1 MNVNYLND
9 SDLDFLQHCS
19 EEQLAN
25 FARLLT
31 HNEKGKT
38 RLSSVLMRNELFK
51 SMEGHPERHRRN
63 WQLIAGEFQH
73 FGGDSIA
80 NKLRGHGKLYRA
92 ILLDVSKR
100 LKLKADKEMS
110 TFEIEQQLLEQF
122 LRNTWK
128 KMDEEHKQEFLH
140 AVDARVNELEELLPL
155 LMKDK
160 LLAKGREE
168 EARKLLR
175 WGQQNFTTVQILH
188 RGKKVGTERIWYGD
202 KENIALGTEQ
212 EFWMVLPKAE
222 IPHIKAKYTLDGK
235 ELTAPIS
242 AHQRVGE
249 IELYDRDQQ
258 VAHWP
263 LVTLESV
270 GEGSMFSRL
279 SDYFHHKA

>member
-19 EEQLAN
+19 EEQLVN

-51 SMEGHPERHRRN
+51 SMEGHPEQHRRN
-63 WQLIAGEFQH
+63 WQLIAGELQH
-73 FGGDSIA
+73 FVGDSIA

-160 LLAKGREE
+160 LLAKGVSHLLSSQLTRILRTH
-168 EARKLLR
+168 AAMSVLGHGLLR
-175 WGQQNFTTVQILH
+175 GAGLGGPVGAALNGVKAVSGSAYRVTIPAVLQIACL
-188 RGKKVGTERIWYGD
+188 RR
-202 KENIALGTEQ
+202 
-212 EFWMVLPKAE
+212 MV
-222 IPHIKAKYTLDGK
+222 
-235 ELTAPIS
+235 S
-242 AHQRVGE
+242 AT
-249 IELYDRDQQ
+249 Q
-258 VAHWP
+258 V
-263 LVTLESV
+263 
-270 GEGSMFSRL
+270 
-279 SDYFHHKA
+279 

>member
-1 MNVNYLND
+1 MTYLND

-51 SMEGHPERHRRN
+51 SMEGHPEQHRRN
-63 WQLIAGEFQH
+63 WQLIAGELQH
-73 FGGDSIA
+73 FVGDSIA

-128 KMDEEHKQEFLH
+128 NMDEEHKQEFLH

-160 LLAKGREE
+160 LLAKGVSHLLSSQLTRILRTH
-168 EARKLLR
+168 AAMSVLGHGLLR
-175 WGQQNFTTVQILH
+175 GAGLGGPVGAALNGVKAVSGSAYRVTIPAVLQIACL
-188 RGKKVGTERIWYGD
+188 RR
-202 KENIALGTEQ
+202 
-212 EFWMVLPKAE
+212 MV
-222 IPHIKAKYTLDGK
+222 
-235 ELTAPIS
+235 S
-242 AHQRVGE
+242 AT
-249 IELYDRDQQ
+249 Q
-258 VAHWP
+258 V
-263 LVTLESV
+263 
-270 GEGSMFSRL
+270 
-279 SDYFHHKA
+279 

>member
-51 SMEGHPERHRRN
+51 SMEGHPEQHRRN
-63 WQLIAGEFQH
+63 WQLIAGELQH
-73 FGGDSIA
+73 FVGDSIA

-122 LRNTWK
+122 LRNIWK
-128 KMDEEHKQEFLH
+128 NMDEEHKQEFLH

-160 LLAKGREE
+160 LLAKGVSHLLSSQLTRILRTH
-168 EARKLLR
+168 AAMSVLGHGLLR
-175 WGQQNFTTVQILH
+175 GAGLGGPVGAALNGVKAVSGSAYRVTIPAVLQIACL
-188 RGKKVGTERIWYGD
+188 RR
-202 KENIALGTEQ
+202 
-212 EFWMVLPKAE
+212 MV
-222 IPHIKAKYTLDGK
+222 
-235 ELTAPIS
+235 S
-242 AHQRVGE
+242 AT
-249 IELYDRDQQ
+249 Q
-258 VAHWP
+258 V
-263 LVTLESV
+263 
-270 GEGSMFSRL
+270 
-279 SDYFHHKA
+279 

>member
-51 SMEGHPERHRRN
+51 SMEGHPEQHRRN
-63 WQLIAGEFQH
+63 WQLIAGELQH

-80 NKLRGHGKLYRA
+80 NKLRGHGKLHRA

-160 LLAKGREE
+160 LLAKGVSHLLSSQLTRILRTH
-168 EARKLLR
+168 AAMSVLGHGLLR
-175 WGQQNFTTVQILH
+175 GAGLGGPVGAALNGVKAVSGSAYRVTIPAVLQIACL
-188 RGKKVGTERIWYGD
+188 RR
-202 KENIALGTEQ
+202 
-212 EFWMVLPKAE
+212 MV
-222 IPHIKAKYTLDGK
+222 
-235 ELTAPIS
+235 S
-242 AHQRVGE
+242 AT
-249 IELYDRDQQ
+249 Q
-258 VAHWP
+258 V
-263 LVTLESV
+263 
-270 GEGSMFSRL
+270 
-279 SDYFHHKA
+279 

>member
-51 SMEGHPERHRRN
+51 SMEGHPEQHRRN
-63 WQLIAGEFQH
+63 WQLIAGELQH

-128 KMDEEHKQEFLH
+128 NMDEEHKQEFLH
-140 AVDARVNELEELLPL
+140 AIDARVNELEELLPL

-160 LLAKGREE
+160 LLAKGVSHLLSSQLTRILRSNERTWAWFA
-168 EARKLLR
+168 ARRGAGRPCRAALNGVKAVSGSAYRVTIPAVLQIACLR
-175 WGQQNFTTVQILH
+175 
-188 RGKKVGTERIWYGD
+188 R
-202 KENIALGTEQ
+202 
-212 EFWMVLPKAE
+212 MV
-222 IPHIKAKYTLDGK
+222 
-235 ELTAPIS
+235 S
-242 AHQRVGE
+242 AT
-249 IELYDRDQQ
+249 Q
-258 VAHWP
+258 V
-263 LVTLESV
+263 
-270 GEGSMFSRL
+270 
-279 SDYFHHKA
+279 

>member
-63 WQLIAGEFQH
+63 WQLIAGELQH

-128 KMDEEHKQEFLH
+128 KMDEQFLRNTWKKMDEEHKQEFLH

-160 LLAKGREE
+160 LLAKGVSHLLSSQLTRILRTH
-168 EARKLLR
+168 AAMSVLGHGLLR
-175 WGQQNFTTVQILH
+175 GAGLGGPVGAALNGVKAVSGSAYRVTIPAVLQIACL
-188 RGKKVGTERIWYGD
+188 RR
-202 KENIALGTEQ
+202 
-212 EFWMVLPKAE
+212 MV
-222 IPHIKAKYTLDGK
+222 
-235 ELTAPIS
+235 S
-242 AHQRVGE
+242 AT
-249 IELYDRDQQ
+249 Q
-258 VAHWP
+258 V
-263 LVTLESV
+263 
-270 GEGSMFSRL
+270 
-279 SDYFHHKA
+279 

>member
-51 SMEGHPERHRRN
+51 SMEGHPEQHRRN
-63 WQLIAGEFQH
+63 WQLIAGELQH
-73 FGGDSIA
+73 FVGDSIA

-160 LLAKGREE
+160 LLAKGVSHLLSSQLTRILRTH
-168 EARKLLR
+168 AAMSVLGHGLLR
-175 WGQQNFTTVQILH
+175 GAGLGGPVGAALNGVKAVSGSAYRVTIPTVLQIACL
-188 RGKKVGTERIWYGD
+188 RR
-202 KENIALGTEQ
+202 
-212 EFWMVLPKAE
+212 MV
-222 IPHIKAKYTLDGK
+222 
-235 ELTAPIS
+235 S
-242 AHQRVGE
+242 AT
-249 IELYDRDQQ
+249 Q
-258 VAHWP
+258 V
-263 LVTLESV
+263 
-270 GEGSMFSRL
+270 
-279 SDYFHHKA
+279 

>member
-38 RLSSVLMRNELFK
+38 RLSSVLIRNELFK
-51 SMEGHPERHRRN
+51 SMEGHPEQHRRN
-63 WQLIAGEFQH
+63 WQLIAGELQH
-73 FGGDSIA
+73 FVGDSIA

-128 KMDEEHKQEFLH
+128 NMDEEHKQEFLH

-160 LLAKGREE
+160 LLAKGVSHLLSSQLTRILRTH
-168 EARKLLR
+168 AAMSVLGHGLLR
-175 WGQQNFTTVQILH
+175 GAGLGGPVGAALNGVKAVSGSAYRVTIPAVLQIACL
-188 RGKKVGTERIWYGD
+188 RR
-202 KENIALGTEQ
+202 
-212 EFWMVLPKAE
+212 MV
-222 IPHIKAKYTLDGK
+222 
-235 ELTAPIS
+235 S
-242 AHQRVGE
+242 AT
-249 IELYDRDQQ
+249 Q
-258 VAHWP
+258 V
-263 LVTLESV
+263 
-270 GEGSMFSRL
+270 
-279 SDYFHHKA
+279 

>member
-51 SMEGHPERHRRN
+51 SMEGHPEQHRRN
-63 WQLIAGEFQH
+63 WQLIAGELQH
-73 FGGDSIA
+73 FGGDSNA

-128 KMDEEHKQEFLH
+128 NMDEEHKQEFLH
-140 AVDARVNELEELLPL
+140 AIDARVNELEELLPL

-160 LLAKGREE
+160 LLAKGVSHLLSSQLTRILRTH
-168 EARKLLR
+168 AAMSVLGHGLLR
-175 WGQQNFTTVQILH
+175 GAGLGGPVGAALNGVKAVSGSAYRVTIPAVLQIACL
-188 RGKKVGTERIWYGD
+188 RR
-202 KENIALGTEQ
+202 
-212 EFWMVLPKAE
+212 MV
-222 IPHIKAKYTLDGK
+222 
-235 ELTAPIS
+235 S
-242 AHQRVGE
+242 AT
-249 IELYDRDQQ
+249 Q
-258 VAHWP
+258 V
-263 LVTLESV
+263 
-270 GEGSMFSRL
+270 
-279 SDYFHHKA
+279 

>member
-160 LLAKGREE
+160 LLAKGVSH
-168 EARKLLR
+168 LLSSQLTR
-175 WGQQNFTTVQILH
+175 IYAPTQQ
-188 RGKKVGTERIWYGD
+188 
-202 KENIALGTEQ
+202 
-212 EFWMVLPKAE
+212 
-222 IPHIKAKYTLDGK
+222 
-235 ELTAPIS
+235 
-242 AHQRVGE
+242 
-249 IELYDRDQQ
+249 
-258 VAHWP
+258 
-263 LVTLESV
+263 
-270 GEGSMFSRL
+270 
-279 SDYFHHKA
+279 

>member
-80 NKLRGHGKLYRA
+80 NKLRGHSKLYRA

-160 LLAKGREE
+160 LLAKGVSHLLSSQLTRILRTH
-168 EARKLLR
+168 AAMSVLGHGLLR
-175 WGQQNFTTVQILH
+175 GAGLGGPVGAALNGVKAVSGSAYRVTIPAVLQIACL
-188 RGKKVGTERIWYGD
+188 RR
-202 KENIALGTEQ
+202 
-212 EFWMVLPKAE
+212 MV
-222 IPHIKAKYTLDGK
+222 
-235 ELTAPIS
+235 S
-242 AHQRVGE
+242 AT
-249 IELYDRDQQ
+249 Q
-258 VAHWP
+258 V
-263 LVTLESV
+263 
-270 GEGSMFSRL
+270 
-279 SDYFHHKA
+279 

>member
-51 SMEGHPERHRRN
+51 SMEGHPEQHRRN
-63 WQLIAGEFQH
+63 WQLIAGELQQFV
-73 FGGDSIA
+73 GDSIA

-160 LLAKGREE
+160 LLAKGVSHLLSSQLTRILRTH
-168 EARKLLR
+168 AAMSVLGHGLLR
-175 WGQQNFTTVQILH
+175 GAGLGGPVGAALNGVKAVSGSAYRVTIPAVLQIACL
-188 RGKKVGTERIWYGD
+188 RR
-202 KENIALGTEQ
+202 
-212 EFWMVLPKAE
+212 MV
-222 IPHIKAKYTLDGK
+222 
-235 ELTAPIS
+235 S
-242 AHQRVGE
+242 AT
-249 IELYDRDQQ
+249 Q
-258 VAHWP
+258 V
-263 LVTLESV
+263 
-270 GEGSMFSRL
+270 
-279 SDYFHHKA
+279 

>member
-9 SDLDFLQHCS
+9 SDLDFIQHCIQ
-19 EEQLAN
+19 EQLAN

-63 WQLIAGEFQH
+63 WQLIAGELQH

-80 NKLRGHGKLYRA
+80 NKLRAHGKLYRA

-160 LLAKGREE
+160 LLAKGVSHLLSSQLPRILRTH
-168 EARKLLR
+168 AAMSVLGHGLLR
-175 WGQQNFTTVQILH
+175 GAGLGGPVGAALNGVKAVSGSAYRVTIPAVLQIACL
-188 RGKKVGTERIWYGD
+188 RR
-202 KENIALGTEQ
+202 
-212 EFWMVLPKAE
+212 MV
-222 IPHIKAKYTLDGK
+222 
-235 ELTAPIS
+235 S
-242 AHQRVGE
+242 AT
-249 IELYDRDQQ
+249 Q
-258 VAHWP
+258 V
-263 LVTLESV
+263 
-270 GEGSMFSRL
+270 
-279 SDYFHHKA
+279 

>member
-51 SMEGHPERHRRN
+51 SMEGHPEQHRRN
-63 WQLIAGEFQH
+63 WQLIAGELQH

-80 NKLRGHGKLYRA
+80 NKLRVHGKLYRA

-160 LLAKGREE
+160 LLAKGVSHLLSSQLTRILRTH
-168 EARKLLR
+168 AAMSVLGHGLLR
-175 WGQQNFTTVQILH
+175 GAGLGGPVGAALNGVKAVSGSAYRVMIPAVLQIACL
-188 RGKKVGTERIWYGD
+188 RR
-202 KENIALGTEQ
+202 
-212 EFWMVLPKAE
+212 MV
-222 IPHIKAKYTLDGK
+222 
-235 ELTAPIS
+235 S
-242 AHQRVGE
+242 AT
-249 IELYDRDQQ
+249 Q
-258 VAHWP
+258 V
-263 LVTLESV
+263 
-270 GEGSMFSRL
+270 
-279 SDYFHHKA
+279 

>member
-51 SMEGHPERHRRN
+51 SMEGHPEQHRRN
-63 WQLIAGEFQH
+63 WQLIAGELQH

-80 NKLRGHGKLYRA
+80 NKLRGHGKLCRA

-140 AVDARVNELEELLPL
+140 AVDARVNELEELLLL

-160 LLAKGREE
+160 LLAKGVSHLLSSQLTRILRTH
-168 EARKLLR
+168 AAMSVLGHGLLR
-175 WGQQNFTTVQILH
+175 GAGLGGPVGAALNGVKAVSGSAYRVTIPAVLQIACL
-188 RGKKVGTERIWYGD
+188 RR
-202 KENIALGTEQ
+202 
-212 EFWMVLPKAE
+212 MV
-222 IPHIKAKYTLDGK
+222 
-235 ELTAPIS
+235 S
-242 AHQRVGE
+242 AT
-249 IELYDRDQQ
+249 Q
-258 VAHWP
+258 V
-263 LVTLESV
+263 
-270 GEGSMFSRL
+270 
-279 SDYFHHKA
+279 

>member
-51 SMEGHPERHRRN
+51 SMEGHPEQHRRN
-63 WQLIAGEFQH
+63 WQLIAGELQH

-122 LRNTWK
+122 LRNTRK

-140 AVDARVNELEELLPL
+140 AVDARVNELEEAAAAADERQIIGKRCVAFAFQPI
-155 LMKDK
+155 DPHFTHPRSNER
-160 LLAKGREE
+160 AWAWFAARRGSGRPCG
-168 EARKLLR
+168 RSIK
-175 WGQQNFTTVQILH
+175 WG
-188 RGKKVGTERIWYGD
+188 
-202 KENIALGTEQ
+202 
-212 EFWMVLPKAE
+212 
-222 IPHIKAKYTLDGK
+222 
-235 ELTAPIS
+235 
-242 AHQRVGE
+242 
-249 IELYDRDQQ
+249 
-258 VAHWP
+258 
-263 LVTLESV
+263 
-270 GEGSMFSRL
+270 
-279 SDYFHHKA
+279 

>member
-51 SMEGHPERHRRN
+51 SMEGHPEQHRRN
-63 WQLIAGEFQH
+63 WQLIAGELQH
-73 FGGDSIA
+73 FVGDSIA

-128 KMDEEHKQEFLH
+128 NMDEEHKQEFLH
-140 AVDARVNELEELLPL
+140 AVDARVNELEELL
-155 LMKDK
+155 MKDK
-160 LLAKGREE
+160 LLAKGVSHLLSSQLTRILRTH
-168 EARKLLR
+168 AAMSVLGHGLLR
-175 WGQQNFTTVQILH
+175 GAGLGGPVGAALNGVKAVSGSAYRVTIPAVLQIACL
-188 RGKKVGTERIWYGD
+188 RR
-202 KENIALGTEQ
+202 
-212 EFWMVLPKAE
+212 MV
-222 IPHIKAKYTLDGK
+222 
-235 ELTAPIS
+235 S
-242 AHQRVGE
+242 AT
-249 IELYDRDQQ
+249 Q
-258 VAHWP
+258 V
-263 LVTLESV
+263 
-270 GEGSMFSRL
+270 
-279 SDYFHHKA
+279 

>member
-63 WQLIAGEFQH
+63 WQLIAGELQH
-73 FGGDSIA
+73 FGGDIIA

-160 LLAKGREE
+160 LLAKGVSHLLSSQLTRILRTH
-168 EARKLLR
+168 AAMSVLGHGLLR
-175 WGQQNFTTVQILH
+175 GAGLGGPVGAALNGVKAVSGSAYRVTIPAVLQIACL
-188 RGKKVGTERIWYGD
+188 RR
-202 KENIALGTEQ
+202 
-212 EFWMVLPKAE
+212 MV
-222 IPHIKAKYTLDGK
+222 
-235 ELTAPIS
+235 S
-242 AHQRVGE
+242 AT
-249 IELYDRDQQ
+249 Q
-258 VAHWP
+258 V
-263 LVTLESV
+263 
-270 GEGSMFSRL
+270 
-279 SDYFHHKA
+279 

>member
-63 WQLIAGEFQH
+63 WQLIAGELQH

-80 NKLRGHGKLYRA
+80 NKLRGHRKLYRA

-160 LLAKGREE
+160 LLAKGVSHLLSSQLTRILRTH
-168 EARKLLR
+168 AAMSVLGHGLLR
-175 WGQQNFTTVQILH
+175 GAGLGGPVGAALNGVKAVSGSAYRVTIPAVLQIACL
-188 RGKKVGTERIWYGD
+188 RR
-202 KENIALGTEQ
+202 
-212 EFWMVLPKAE
+212 MV
-222 IPHIKAKYTLDGK
+222 
-235 ELTAPIS
+235 S
-242 AHQRVGE
+242 AT
-249 IELYDRDQQ
+249 Q
-258 VAHWP
+258 V
-263 LVTLESV
+263 
-270 GEGSMFSRL
+270 
-279 SDYFHHKA
+279 

>member
-51 SMEGHPERHRRN
+51 SMEGHPEQHRRN
-63 WQLIAGEFQH
+63 WQLIAGELQH

-128 KMDEEHKQEFLH
+128 NMDEEHKQEFLH
-140 AVDARVNELEELLPL
+140 AVDALSL
-155 LMKDK
+155 
-160 LLAKGREE
+160 
-168 EARKLLR
+168 
-175 WGQQNFTTVQILH
+175 I
-188 RGKKVGTERIWYGD
+188 
-202 KENIALGTEQ
+202 
-212 EFWMVLPKAE
+212 
-222 IPHIKAKYTLDGK
+222 HI
-235 ELTAPIS
+235 
-242 AHQRVGE
+242 
-249 IELYDRDQQ
+249 
-258 VAHWP
+258 
-263 LVTLESV
+263 
-270 GEGSMFSRL
+270 
-279 SDYFHHKA
+279 